1 MGSVLRGFAQD
12 HIELPLLDHVESILV
27 ELASDAT
34 SGQKVAVDVPT
45 RLAMAVPR
53 RVTDKPYQ
61 LSVWQILKNTPE
73 RLVCQA
79 VGFHRPLFACG
90 RKGTQ
95 NNRRIEQLSLRSF
108 DVEASFEIRRI
119 EGTQD
124 LRTTGFLDGSLR
136 ARKSI
141 QASGRQAEPTRRE
154 ARRFF
159 LRP

>member
-1 MGSVLRGFAQD
+1 MLRGFAQD
-12 HIELPLLDHVESILV
+12 HIELPLLDHVKSILV
-27 ELASDAT
+27 ELASDST
-34 SGQKVAVDVPT
+34 SSRQVAVDVPT

-53 RVTDKPYQ
+53 RVTNKPYQ

-79 VGFHRPLFACG
+79 IGFHRPLFARC

-95 NNRRIEQLSLRSF
+95 YNRRIEQLSLRSF
-108 DVEASFEIRRI
+108 DIEASFEIRRM

-124 LRTTGFLDGSLR
+124 LWTTGFLDGSLR

-141 QASGRQAEPTRRE
+141 QASGLQAEPTRLE
-154 ARRFF
+154 ARRFSP
-159 LRP
+159 RP